1 MNLKSKDLGSA
12 WITNAFKK
20 SLKKK
25 QLHEGFLKTESTIS
39 IETYR
44 SYENFFEK
52 QKEAPKI

>member
-25 QLHEGFLKTESTIS
+25 QLHEGFLKTESTTS

-52 QKEAPKI
+52 QN